1 MPKDHVQIRDEES
14 GELVWVTRET
24 YEAREYWRQKMQYYI
39 NKDKV
44 RRGTIVITSTSADDG
59 DTDFKNLWTNNE

>member
-24 YEAREYWRQKMQYYI
+24 YESREYWRRRLQGVI
-39 NKDKV
+39 DTDKA
-44 RRGTIVITSTSADDG
+44 RRGTIIIISTPADE
-59 DTDFKNLWTNNE
+59 TNNFEDLWQ

>member
-1 MPKDHVQIRDEES
+1 MPKDCAQIRDEES

-24 YEAREYWRQKMQYYI
+24 YEAREYWRQKMQFYI

-44 RRGTIVITSTSADDG
+44 RRGTIVIISTPADE
-59 DTDFKNLWTNNE
+59 TNCFENLWTNNE